1 MLNLGTIAAT
11 VFSFKHSQ
19 LALPA
24 LLLFIISGSFRAYSR
39 GTLAEILSIGRIVC
53 AFGAGWFL
61 RGHLTAIVP
70 LKGILGEVAGFYG
83 IFFLVYLGAGQGIAL
98 ALKNHQPSMASK
110 VLGAFIGG
118 FEGLLIGMLVMV
130 ALSIAPG
137 SSLAGNQPEI
147 IKFISGSTEKMVAPV
162 LPDQARNAVR
172 AVKTMTRLSQGIDP
186 EKVDGKVVMEVM
198 QPLAEMPEI
207 IEVQNNPEIQQLV
220 QQRDIAGLIKH
231 PALQKLMENPNLQQK
246 MLDLDWEK
254 LERALG
260 QQNSQE
266 P

>member
-1 MLNLGTIAAT
+1 
-11 VFSFKHSQ
+11 
-19 LALPA
+19 
-24 LLLFIISGSFRAYSR
+24 
-39 GTLAEILSIGRIVC
+39 
-53 AFGAGWFL
+53 
-61 RGHLTAIVP
+61 
-70 LKGILGEVAGFYG
+70 
-83 IFFLVYLGAGQGIAL
+83 
-98 ALKNHQPSMASK
+98 
-110 VLGAFIGG
+110 
-118 FEGLLIGMLVMV
+118 
-130 ALSIAPG
+130 
-137 SSLAGNQPEI
+137 
-147 IKFISGSTEKMVAPV
+147 
-162 LPDQARNAVR
+162 
-172 AVKTMTRLSQGIDP
+172 
-186 EKVDGKVVMEVM
+186 MEVM